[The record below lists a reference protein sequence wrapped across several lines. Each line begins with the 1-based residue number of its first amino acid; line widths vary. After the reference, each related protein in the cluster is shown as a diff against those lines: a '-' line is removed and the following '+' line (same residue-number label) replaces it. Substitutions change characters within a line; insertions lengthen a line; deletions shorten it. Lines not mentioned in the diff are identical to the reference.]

1 MAQNVIGAINGP
13 VVKVRRTADFSMMEM
28 VLDVDAIKNEME
40 SIRQQF
46 S

>member
-1 MAQNVIGAINGP
+1 I
-13 VVKVRRTADFSMMEM
+13 SMMEM